1 VARGS
6 SPTIRRRELGALLRK
21 LRLDR
26 DMTGEDA
33 TAALLF
39 SPTKLSRIENGQSG
53 ASPRDIR
60 DMCNLYEV
68 TDPGQR
74 ELLELLARE
83 GKQRGWWQDFDLP
96 YATYVGLE
104 AEAAAISTYNS
115 GAIHGLLQTEG
126 YARAMLRT
134 EAPPLAAKEIQQ
146 RVEARL
152 TRQTN
157 LLRADGPAFH
167 AVIDEAAIRRMV
179 GGPDVMQAQLERIG
193 VVMQLPNVTVQVIPF
208 KAGAHPAMESIFT
221 VLSFEQATVQDLVYV
236 EGLVGNIYLERPSDL
251 HRYRTIFERLCGIA
265 LDAGQTQSLLESIAT
280 GN

>member
-1 VARGS
+1 
-6 SPTIRRRELGALLRK
+6 
-21 LRLDR
+21 
-26 DMTGEDA
+26 MTGEDA

-39 SPTKLSRIENGQSG
+39 SPTKLSRIENGLSG

-68 TDPGQR
+68 TDPAQR

-83 GKQRGWWQDFDLP
+83 GKQRGWWQHFDLP

-126 YARAMLRT
+126 YAQAIMRT
-134 EAPPLAAKEIQQ
+134 GEPPLAAKEIQQ

-152 TRQTN
+152 TRQAN
-157 LLRADGPAFH
+157 LLRADGPAYH
-167 AVIDEAAIRRMV
+167 AVMDEAAIRRVV
-179 GGPDVMQAQLERIG
+179 GGPDVMRAQLERISAA
-193 VVMQLPNVTVQVIPF
+193 VQLPNVTVQVLPF
-208 KAGAHPAMESIFT
+208 RAGAHTAMESIFT
-221 VLSFEQATVQDLVYV
+221 VLSFEQAAVQDVVYV
-236 EGLVGNIYLERPSDL
+236 EGLVGNIYLERPQDL

-265 LDAGQTQSLLESIAT
+265 LDAGQTQSLLEST
-280 GN
+280 SYG